1 MNFRNGTFFK
11 FAIPFKIKINLTLIQ
26 VLVTLNKLLF
36 PGILFLRIIC
46 NVITFPIIQIFFLPF
61 NS

>member
-26 VLVTLNKLLF
+26 VLATLNKLLF
-36 PGILFLRIIC
+36 PGILFLRFTR
-46 NVITFPIIQIFFLPF
+46 NVITFLMIQIILLSF
-61 NS
+61 SS

>member
-26 VLVTLNKLLF
+26 VLATLNKLLF
-36 PGILFLRIIC
+36 PGILFLRFTR
-46 NVITFPIIQIFFLPF
+46 NVITFLMIQIILLPF
-61 NS
+61 SS